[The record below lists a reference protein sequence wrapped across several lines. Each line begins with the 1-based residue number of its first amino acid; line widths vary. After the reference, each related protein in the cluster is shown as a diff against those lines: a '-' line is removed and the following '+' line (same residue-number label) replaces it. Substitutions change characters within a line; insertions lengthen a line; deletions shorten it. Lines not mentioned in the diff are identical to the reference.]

1 MYLDMI
7 ELETLLKKPVPK
19 KVKQRTITNVNKYCM
34 SLGDAF
40 EEAARTY
47 AGKTTELYKAWYNN
61 DFRAFLPSI
70 YRPEYLDFDKYPLA
84 Y

>member
-7 ELETLLKKPVPK
+7 ELESLLKKPVPK

-40 EEAARTY
+40 DEAARAY
-47 AGKTTELYKAWYNN
+47 AGKTTELYKAWYFS
-61 DFRAFLPSI
+61 DFRLFLPSI
-70 YRPEYLDFDKYPLA
+70 YNPEYLNFDKYPLN

>member
-1 MYLDMI
+1 MDMMQ
-7 ELETLLKKPVPK
+7 LEYLLKKPVPARIK
-19 KVKQRTITNVNKYCM
+19 KRTLENVNDYSM

-47 AGKTTELYKAWYNN
+47 AGKTTELYKAWYNS

-70 YRPEYLDFDKYPLA
+70 YYPKYLDFDKYPLA

>member
-1 MYLDMI
+1 MDMMQLDN
-7 ELETLLKKPVPK
+7 LLKKPVPARIK
-19 KVKQRTITNVNKYCM
+19 KRTLENVNDYSM

>member
-19 KVKQRTITNVNKYCM
+19 KVKQRTISNVNKYCM

-40 EEAARTY
+40 DEAARTY
-47 AGKTTELYKAWYNN
+47 AGKTTELYKAWYNS

-70 YRPEYLDFDKYPLA
+70 YEPKYLDLEKYPLA

>member
-1 MYLDMI
+1 MDMMQ
-7 ELETLLKKPVPK
+7 LENLLKKPVPARIK
-19 KVKQRTITNVNKYCM
+19 KRTLENVNDYSM
-34 SLGDAF
+34 ILGDAF

-47 AGKTTELYKAWYNN
+47 AKEGTELYKAWYNS

-70 YRPEYLDFDKYPLA
+70 YYPKYLDFNKYPLA